1 MPDEFF
7 VHVQFEEVGHD
18 DCGGFEYV
26 DQTGALLLD
35 NADGS
40 VIEEFPRLFGED
52 GAVLGMQR
60 MLEDEYD
67 YVVHCLDLDKTMFL
81 TEGIDEDNRDCTTS
95 KIDGELMLGGEERQM
110 QMRDTFKAIHA
121 KDNAFAVVVTANPN
135 GGSAL
140 VTDLLNRVTPAD
152 AVIPRF
158 TVRPAAHSRLRSMHT
173 RVYPLAEELSD
184 FYDPVTGFPTTRR
197 LGRTSKLNV
206 MRGDVLQYLG
216 LPRRDDT
223 VAVVLYDDS
232 IGHFKYFTGRVP
244 VTTSNKRSMDDES
257 DYTGE
262 SESEYESEYESESGR
277 KRARI
282 EDNGNGSWTGWM
294 RGLFGGAKAM
304 KQTIR
309 RIEEKSGQRRN
320 DLRRQFNRM
329 YIYENNHTS

>member
-1 MPDEFF
+1 MYYNNNNRYAQMPEEFF
-7 VHVQFEEVGHD
+7 VHVQFEEIGHD

-26 DQTGALLLD
+26 KQTGASLLD

-40 VIEEFPRLFGED
+40 VIQEFPRLFGED

-110 QMRDTFKAIHA
+110 QMRDTFEAIHA

-140 VTDLLNRVTPAD
+140 VTDLLDRVAPA
-152 AVIPRF
+152 AIPRF

-244 VTTSNKRSMDDES
+244 VTASNKRSMMGDDES
-257 DYTGE
+257 
-262 SESEYESEYESESGR
+262 SESDS
-277 KRARI
+277 KRARV
-282 EDNGNGSWTGWM
+282 GWL

-329 YIYENNHTS
+329 YI